1 MADHRVRGFDHLG
14 NLVSVRLLE
23 SRISSGLQR
32 SMLSGCC
39 LFAESRRLF
48 LLWLLVLVLPFALA
62 AQGYHDPRR
71 KTPIGFSV
79 ELPVPPD
86 KLASAVMLVAE
97 DGSIQGTKVYSR
109 DPDAEG
115 SEVAKNSTAFTDDPG
130 PGRVFYKVL
139 HKALSPQHFPGSY
152 DMGAITVRYVVE
164 AVNSQRSR
172 LRIDAVFV
180 EDAERKRC
188 FSDGSVETAE
198 YAVIMDQARA
208 LMPSAHPKVT
218 ATQVNT
224 PDKNA
229 GLQSDLEQEQS
240 LLAEAQVS
248 EQKLETQ
255 VKQLEFDTQG
265 RVKEAGV
272 PLKAGPYDHSSN
284 LLMLQKGQ
292 VLTVTSTT
300 KYWYRV
306 RTDEDVQGW
315 IYYLFLEPVQ

>member
-1 MADHRVRGFDHLG
+1 
-14 NLVSVRLLE
+14 
-23 SRISSGLQR
+23 
-32 SMLSGCC
+32 MLSGHSLFSQGRRIL
-39 LFAESRRLF
+39 LFALIF
-48 LLWLLVLVLPFALA
+48 LLLPFTLV
-62 AQGYHDPRR
+62 AQVYHDPRR
-71 KTPIGFSV
+71 KTAIGFSV

-86 KLASAVMLVAE
+86 KLAGAVMLVAE

-109 DPDAEG
+109 DTDAEG
-115 SEVAKNSTAFTDDPG
+115 SEMEKTSTAFPDNPG

-152 DMGAITVRYVVE
+152 DMGAITVRYIVDDL
-164 AVNSQRSR
+164 NPQRSR

-198 YAVIMDQARA
+198 YAVIMDQVRA
-208 LMPSAHPKVT
+208 LMPSPHPKVS
-218 ATQVNT
+218 AAAVNT
-224 PDKNA
+224 PDRSA

-248 EQKLETQ
+248 EQKLVMQ
-255 VKQLEFDTQG
+255 AKQLEFNTQG

-272 PLKAGPYDHSSN
+272 PLKAQPYDHSSS
-284 LLMLQKGQ
+284 LLTLQKGQ
-292 VLTVTSTT
+292 MLTVTSTT
-300 KYWYRV
+300 KYWYLV
-306 RTDEDVQGW
+306 RTDADVQGW